1 MFLFK
6 LIPPKF
12 LSKQARKPSGWF
24 GRVVM
29 SRLFNKGN
37 ADLNDLVK
45 DLLEL
50 QEQDSV
56 LEIGFGPGTLIHQ
69 MAQITTQGV
78 VEGID
83 FSETMLTLASET
95 NKQFIASGRVKLQ
108 RGNCNAMPYS
118 DESFDKVCTANTIY
132 FWENPNETFK
142 EIFRVVKSGGKLV
155 VGFRDKLKPSC
166 RMPDSPM
173 CRSSINPASPSSP
186 NAPWPTKADKLL
198 CCKACLPLWKF
209 SHGGTLLN
217 ICSEL

>member
-155 VGFRDKLKPSC
+155 VGFRDKDQMK
-166 RMPDSPM
+166 D
-173 CRSSINPASPSSP
+173 
-186 NAPWPTKADKLL
+186 
-198 CCKACLPLWKF
+198 LPLSKEVF
-209 SHGGTLLN
+209 SYYTTEEVKTFLSNAGFTDVQIVDKPGQPFVSQCAVAN
-217 ICSEL
+217 KS

>member
-1 MFLFK
+1 
-6 LIPPKF
+6 
-12 LSKQARKPSGWF
+12 
-24 GRVVM
+24 M

-142 EIFRVVKSGGKLV
+142 EISRVVKSGGKLV
-155 VGFRDKLKPSC
+155 VGFRDKDQMK
-166 RMPDSPM
+166 D
-173 CRSSINPASPSSP
+173 
-186 NAPWPTKADKLL
+186 
-198 CCKACLPLWKF
+198 LPLSKEVF
-209 SHGGTLLN
+209 SYYTTEEVKTFLSNAGFTDVQIVDKPGQPFVSQCAVAN
-217 ICSEL
+217 KS